1 MASLKQA
8 IADKCKDCIYDPLA
22 GGTWRS
28 QVEACRSTKCPLWL
42 VRPITVE
49 TLNANRK
56 KANAATEH
64 SVIDIDALV
73 DSLPDEDEETEMAA

>member
-22 GGTWRS
+22 GGTWREQTES
-28 QVEACRSTKCPLWL
+28 CRSIHCALWP
-42 VRPITVE
+42 VRPITVA

-56 KANAATEH
+56 KSNVEAGT
-64 SVIDIDALV
+64 SVDIDALV
-73 DSLPDEDEETEMAA
+73 NGLPDDDEETEMVA

>member
-28 QVEACRSTKCPLWL
+28 QVEACRSTKCPLWT

-49 TLNANRK
+49 TLNSNRK
-56 KANAATEH
+56 KANTD
-64 SVIDIDALV
+64 SGIDIDALV
-73 DSLPDEDEETEMAA
+73 ASLPDDDEETEMAA